1 MVQNEKKKGSVS
13 CLPRAKARKRF
24 LMSSR
29 ALRLRQKA
37 SLTLLLI
44 RQASTTTRR
53 DISSGTIISTWRRRT
68 IRREVKL
75 PFEV

>member
-13 CLPRAKARKRF
+13 CLPREKARKRF

-37 SLTLLLI
+37 SLALLLI